1 MVKKFLKVFF
11 FTASLSLAACSGIM
25 SVPNEPKENAAES
38 TVQNTN
44 SAQTTGTTLSGRII
58 VNGALPSQSP
68 SEQALRTAF
77 PTLPDTLTY
86 QVTAQKGG
94 STVSGTVSTAGTTTT
109 YTIDFPELGE
119 WTITAKAL
127 SGSQLYLITTVTID
141 TNVTL
146 SKNLILKYPSTSTSS
161 DPGSIALPISFA
173 DTLGITHIST
183 KLVGVDGATAVTSV
197 SSFTSTD
204 SFKTFTFSR
213 ASVAAGQYTLA
224 IGFKDSASGAPLY
237 YLEQTVN
244 VYPGLQTNK
253 FYGDEPY
260 IQDNKIK
267 ITDLSSA
274 TLTTFYV
281 HSTNGSDTG
290 NGSYFDPVKTLA
302 QAANLVTNST
312 ATPSAGFKIILQTDT
327 TETSN
332 ISLTKDVNIISDGP
346 GTKRTVN
353 GLSHS
358 LTSTA
363 TNAKFTDI
371 SFSQMA
377 GLKIESGKVTME
389 NGDFTACIGTSSSG
403 SYIGGAVYTESS
415 AEFEGKGLNFNL
427 CVASDGE
434 GGAIYSEGT
443 VKLTDCNISNCI
455 AGQGGAIYSKGT
467 LNLTNCVLSKN
478 YASVEGGAIK
488 ALGVSDTAK
497 STITM
502 TGCTIGLASPS
513 ALASSNKDTCIAA
526 GGNYS
531 EGGGG
536 AVLLGSYAELT
547 ATSSKIN
554 GNYAGGAGGGI
565 NSQDDSSVKFTGG
578 EICFNKANGQ
588 GGGLQIYSK
597 LAAGSFVKNAAIKN
611 NSSNSDGGGISVTTG
626 KYFKVDSCT
635 EISGNTVA
643 SGHNGA
649 GCYAAGSLTLAGTTY
664 IADGVYLNTNA
675 SPLILNS
682 NFALS
687 GTNTIPL
694 SYNTTSF
701 DASDTAKNTL
711 IKDSTNTSLTS
722 DQCDAFALTSDHDGY
737 YIQYVSSSHIGK
749 LVSSSSASTI
759 ITVGNTG
766 CDYTTLEAA
775 LAAVE
780 ATPGAYEIKICN
792 DLTLSANVE
801 IKTPGIKITSDNATS
816 PTINGS
822 DHMITV
828 KPGAGND
835 VEIEKINFSGLKGG
849 ITVASGQLT
858 LNNSKVENGSPNGSN
873 YAAGITVQS
882 GATLKS
888 TAGLVIDDCDNNT
901 STYSARSGIYSE
913 SGTIELTGTE
923 IKNCDNTK
931 SAGGAIYCK
940 GGAVTLTDCNIHDN
954 TAQSSA
960 FGGGIYCYGATLELK
975 GNTEIHDNSSANHA
989 GGIYVTNWA
998 SAPSTG
1004 ILRMESSVK
1013 IYKNH
1018 TGSSGSYRGGGIYVN
1033 SGEALL
1039 ILDSSTKDKENTATS
1054 DGQLYY
1060 IESGVKI
1067 LAGSNLNGT
1076 EYSTDYVVTSAEAPI
1091 TGD

>member
-1 MVKKFLKVFF
+1 MLKKFLKIFF
-11 FTASLSLAACSGIM
+11 FTASLSLVACSNIL
-25 SVPNEPKENAAES
+25 SVPDEPKESSVES
-38 TVQNTN
+38 TAQNTV
-44 SAQTTGTTLSGRII
+44 SVQTTSVTLSGRII
-58 VNGALPSQSP
+58 VNGALPSENP
-68 SEQALRTAF
+68 STQAVRTAL
-77 PTLPDTLTY
+77 PTPLGTDTLTY
-86 QVTAQKGG
+86 QVSAQKG
-94 STVSGTVSTAGTTTT
+94 SETVTGTVSTEGTDTS
-109 YTIDFPELGE
+109 YTISFPEPGE

-127 SGSQLYLITTVTID
+127 SGTQVYLIATATID

-146 SKNLILKYPSTSTSS
+146 NKNLILKYPTTSISS
-161 DPGSIALPISFA
+161 DPGSISLPISFA
-173 DTLGITHIST
+173 DSLGITHIST
-183 KLVGVDGATAVTSV
+183 KLLGVDGATAVISM
-197 SSFTSTD
+197 FTSD
-204 SFKTFTFSR
+204 GSFKTHTLSR
-213 ASVAAGQYTLA
+213 TSVPAGQYKLTVA
-224 IGFKDSASGAPLY
+224 FRNSASVTSTPLY
-237 YLEQTVN
+237 YLEQIVN
-244 VYPGLQTNK
+244 VYPGLETNK
-253 FYGDEPY
+253 FYGDESY

-267 ITDLSSA
+267 ITDLSSPS
-274 TLTTFYV
+274 LTTFYV
-281 HSTNGSDTG
+281 HSTSGSDTG
-290 NGSYFDPVKTLA
+290 SGSYFYPVKTLE
-302 QAANLVTNST
+302 QAASLVNSST
-312 ATPSAGFKIILQTDT
+312 ASPTAGFQIILQTDT
-327 TETSN
+327 TETSD
-332 ISLTKDVNIISDGP
+332 ISITKDVSIISDDLT
-346 GTKRTVN
+346 TKRTVS
-353 GLSHS
+353 GGSHS

-363 TNAKFTDI
+363 TDANFTNI
-371 SFSQMA
+371 SFYEMA
-377 GLKIESGKVTME
+377 GFIVNAGKVTMS
-389 NGDFTACIGTSSSG
+389 NGDFTSCSATN
-403 SYIGGAVYTESS
+403 GGAVYVASG
-415 AEFEGKGLNFNL
+415 AEFDGLNVDFL
-427 CVASDGE
+427 SCSATDL
-434 GGAIYSEGT
+434 GGSIYSEGT
-443 VKLTDCNISNCI
+443 VDLDTCKIQGCSAKKGGGIYAAGSSSVPVTVNLKSCI
-455 AGQGGAIYSKGT
+455 IG
-467 LNLTNCVLSKN
+467 
-478 YASVEGGAIK
+478 VE
-488 ALGVSDTAK
+488 
-497 STITM
+497 
-502 TGCTIGLASPS
+502 SPS
-513 ALASSNKDTCIAA
+513 ELPANTSSCISA
-526 GGNYS
+526 GGNS
-531 EGGGG
+531 ATDGPGGGIMLG
-536 AVLLGSYAELT
+536 DYSLL
-547 ATSSKIN
+547 TSTNSKIN
-554 GNYAGGAGGGI
+554 GNLAKAGGGI
-565 NSQDDSSVKFTGG
+565 NVGISSEASNATVKITGG
-578 EICFNKANGQ
+578 EILYNKATGGN

-597 LAAGSFVKNAAIKN
+597 KTYEDGSFVKEVKIKN
-611 NSSNSDGGGISVTTG
+611 NHAHGNGGGLSVTSQ
-626 KYFKVDSCT
+626 KYITVENCT
-635 EISGNTVA
+635 DFSGNVA
-643 SGHNGA
+643 TDIGNG
-649 GCYAAGSLTLAGTTY
+649 CFAAGSLTLAGTTY

-682 NFALS
+682 DFALS
-687 GTNTIPL
+687 ETNTIPL

-711 IKDSTNTSLTS
+711 IKGSTNTSLTS

-759 ITVGNTG
+759 ITVGSTG
-766 CDYTTLEAA
+766 CTYTTLEAA

-792 DLTLSANVE
+792 DLTLSADLE

-849 ITVASGQLT
+849 INVASGQLT

-960 FGGGIYCYGATLELK
+960 YAGGIYCYGATLELK

-989 GGIYVTNWA
+989 GGIYVTNLA
-998 SAPSTG
+998 SASSTG
-1004 ILRMESSVK
+1004 ILRMENSVK

-1039 ILDSSTKDKENTATS
+1039 ILDSSTKDKENTAS
-1054 DGQLYY
+1054 PDGQLYY

-1076 EYSTDYVVTSAEAPI
+1076 EYPTNHVITSAV
-1091 TGD
+1091 TGN

>member
-1 MVKKFLKVFF
+1 MLKKFLKIFF
-11 FTASLSLAACSGIM
+11 FTASLSLVACSNIL
-25 SVPNEPKENAAES
+25 SVPDEPKESSVES
-38 TVQNTN
+38 TAQNTV
-44 SAQTTGTTLSGRII
+44 SVQTTSVTLSGRII
-58 VNGALPSQSP
+58 VNGALPSENP
-68 SEQALRTAF
+68 STQAIRTAL
-77 PTLPDTLTY
+77 PTPLGTDTLTY
-86 QVTAQKGG
+86 QVSAQKG
-94 STVSGTVSTAGTTTT
+94 SETVTGTVSTEGTDTS
-109 YTIDFPELGE
+109 YTISFPEPGE

-127 SGSQLYLITTVTID
+127 SGTQVYLIATATID

-146 SKNLILKYPSTSTSS
+146 NKNLILKYPTTSISS
-161 DPGSIALPISFA
+161 DPGSISLPISFA
-173 DTLGITHIST
+173 DSLGITHIST
-183 KLVGVDGATAVTSV
+183 KLLGVDGATAVISM
-197 SSFTSTD
+197 FTSD
-204 SFKTFTFSR
+204 GSFKTHTLSR
-213 ASVAAGQYTLA
+213 TSVPAGQYKLTVA
-224 IGFKDSASGAPLY
+224 FRNSASVTSTPLY
-237 YLEQTVN
+237 YLEQIVN
-244 VYPGLQTNK
+244 VYPGLETNK
-253 FYGDEPY
+253 FYGDESY

-267 ITDLSSA
+267 ITDLSSPS
-274 TLTTFYV
+274 LTTFYV
-281 HSTNGSDTG
+281 HSTSGSDTG
-290 NGSYFDPVKTLA
+290 SGSYFYPVKTLE
-302 QAANLVTNST
+302 QAASLVNSST
-312 ATPSAGFKIILQTDT
+312 ASPTAGFQIILQTDT
-327 TETSN
+327 TETSD
-332 ISLTKDVNIISDGP
+332 ILITKDVSIISDDLT
-346 GTKRTVN
+346 TKRTVS
-353 GLSHS
+353 GGSHS

-363 TNAKFTDI
+363 TDANFTNI
-371 SFSQMA
+371 SFYEMA
-377 GLKIESGKVTME
+377 GFIVNAGKVTMS
-389 NGDFTACIGTSSSG
+389 NGDFTSCSATN
-403 SYIGGAVYTESS
+403 GGAVYVASG
-415 AEFEGKGLNFNL
+415 AEFDGLNVDFLSCSATNL
-427 CVASDGE
+427 
-434 GGAIYSEGT
+434 GGSIYSEGT
-443 VKLTDCNISNCI
+443 VDLDTCKIQGCSAKKGGGIYAAGSVNLKSCI
-455 AGQGGAIYSKGT
+455 IG
-467 LNLTNCVLSKN
+467 
-478 YASVEGGAIK
+478 VE
-488 ALGVSDTAK
+488 
-497 STITM
+497 
-502 TGCTIGLASPS
+502 SPS
-513 ALASSNKDTCIAA
+513 ELPANTSSCISA
-526 GGNYS
+526 GGNS
-531 EGGGG
+531 ATDGPGGGIMLG
-536 AVLLGSYAELT
+536 DYSLL
-547 ATSSKIN
+547 TSTNSKIN
-554 GNYAGGAGGGI
+554 GNLAKAGGGI
-565 NSQDDSSVKFTGG
+565 NVGISSEASNATVKITGG
-578 EICFNKANGQ
+578 EILYNKATGGN

-597 LAAGSFVKNAAIKN
+597 KTYEGGSFVKEVKIKN
-611 NSSNSDGGGISVTTG
+611 NHAHGNGGGLSVTSQ
-626 KYFKVDSCT
+626 KYITVENCT
-635 EISGNTVA
+635 DFSGNVA
-643 SGHNGA
+643 TDIGNG
-649 GCYAAGSLTLAGTTY
+649 CFAAGSLTLAGTTY

-701 DASDTAKNTL
+701 DASDSTKNTL

-759 ITVGNTG
+759 ITVGSTG
-766 CDYTTLEAA
+766 CTYTTLEAA

-792 DLTLSANVE
+792 DLTLSVDLE

-849 ITVASGQLT
+849 INVASGQLT

-888 TAGLVIDDCDNNT
+888 TAGLIIADCDNNT
-901 STYSARSGIYSE
+901 SIYSARSGIYSE

-1004 ILRMESSVK
+1004 ILRMENSVK

-1033 SGEALL
+1033 NGEALL
-1039 ILDSSTKDKENTATS
+1039 ILDSSTKDKENTAS
-1054 DGQLYY
+1054 PDGQLYY

-1076 EYSTDYVVTSAEAPI
+1076 EYPTDHVITSAEAHI